1 MKRKKLVRITTI
13 PISLEKLLT
22 GQLHFMNNFYEVIA
36 VSSEKARLEEYV
48 KKEGVSGY
56 CVEMTR
62 KITPFKDLTAI
73 WKLYVFLKKER
84 PFMVHSH
91 TPKAGLVGM
100 LAAKLA
106 GVPNRWHTVAG
117 LPLLEA
123 TGFKRSILDFV
134 EKIIYACATK
144 VLPNSSGLKEIIIEN
159 KYCKTEKLS
168 IIGQGSSNGID
179 TAYFNPDFYADVEK
193 EALRNELGI
202 KKSDFVFIFVG
213 RLVSDKGIN
222 ELVKSFVALREKE
235 QNVKLLLVGD
245 FEEDLDPLLPSTIEA
260 LAKNDSIIQAGF
272 QNDVRPFFSISDVLV
287 FPSYREGFP
296 NVVMQAGAMGLPSIV
311 SNINGCNE
319 IIKQDRNGL
328 IVPVKDEMSLLENME
343 LIYKD
348 QVLYRTL
355 LMNSRIEI
363 QSKYER
369 KVIWE
374 ELLNEYQSLE

>member
-36 VSSEKARLEEYV
+36 VSSEKVKLEEYV

-73 WKLYVFLKKER
+73 WKLYVFLKKEK

-193 EALRNELGI
+193 DALRNELGI

-222 ELVKSFVALREKE
+222 ELVKAFVSLREKE
-235 QNVKLLLVGD
+235 QNVKLLLVGG
-245 FEEDLDPLLPSTIEA
+245 FEGDLDPLLPTTIEV
-260 LAKNDSIIQAGF
+260 LGKNDSIIQAGF
-272 QNDVRPFFSISDVLV
+272 QNDVRPFFSISDALV

-311 SNINGCNE
+311 TDINGCNE
-319 IIKQDRNGL
+319 IITEKVNGL
-328 IVPVKDEMSLLENME
+328 IIPVKNEFAIYDAMNKLCTIPLLKEELSDKARDIIVNKYNRQTIWESLLEE
-343 LIYKD
+343 YK
-348 QVLYRTL
+348 
-355 LMNSRIEI
+355 
-363 QSKYER
+363 KA
-369 KVIWE
+369 
-374 ELLNEYQSLE
+374 